1 MTSNPYDFEQIPT
14 VTPEMILFARDI
26 MWRGV
31 SSGPSSPG
39 TDRIQEVVLWLE
51 ERAASYQALEEQ
63 EAVERAFINA
73 VEEEAGQGRTYPGAI
88 RKVLSTY
95 KLEKL

>member
-1 MTSNPYDFEQIPT
+1 MTSNPYDFEQITT
-14 VTPEMILFARDI
+14 VTPEMIWFARDI
-26 MWRGV
+26 MWRGI

-39 TDRIQEVVLWLE
+39 TGRIQEVVRWLE
-51 ERAASYQALEEQ
+51 ERAEAYRALEEQ
-63 EAVERAFINA
+63 EAVEKAFINA

>member
-1 MTSNPYDFEQIPT
+1 MTSNPYDFEQIAT

-26 MWRGV
+26 MWRGI

-39 TDRIQEVVLWLE
+39 TDRIKEIVLWLE
-51 ERAASYQALEEQ
+51 ERAEACRALEERV
-63 EAVERAFINA
+63 AVEEAFIDA
-73 VEEEAGQGRTYPGAI
+73 VKEEAGQGWTYPGAI

>member
-1 MTSNPYDFEQIPT
+1 MTSNPYDFERIPT

-26 MWRGV
+26 IWRGI

-39 TDRIQEVVLWLE
+39 TDRIREVALWLG
-51 ERAASYQALEEQ
+51 ERAETYQALEEQ
-63 EAVERAFINA
+63 EAVEKAFIAA
-73 VEEEAGQGRTYPGAI
+73 VEEETGQGWTYPGAI